1 MASDRAPDQ
10 ERRGAQPSLRSVHPR
25 GAPGRDWKWVEALDS
40 WPDTAVAVLA
50 AGALAGVIAVDW
62 YTGGYAVNVLYL
74 VPVVLTAWRL
84 GTLSGAF
91 WAAAGALSWAVVAVS
106 FRGHDIAGAGWN
118 GTVRLATFLVVAAM
132 VAAFRRERDAVRT
145 LVGTDHLTGVHDAA
159 SFREL
164 VELELSR
171 ALRYNRPFTLA
182 YLDVDAFRTVNTEF
196 GHTAG
201 DQALRLVASTM
212 RANIRSMDSVARM
225 GGDEFAL
232 LFPETGQG
240 AAEIALRKIQS
251 RLVAATGERTLALTF
266 TVGGVICVGAPESV
280 DELIHRAEDLM
291 YEAKKSGGGGIRT
304 AVLDEN
310 FGIQAIL
317 QRS

>member
-1 MASDRAPDQ
+1 
-10 ERRGAQPSLRSVHPR
+10 VHPR
-25 GAPGRDWKWVEALDS
+25 RTQRRDWKWVQALDS
-40 WPDTAVAVLA
+40 WPDNAVAMLA
-50 AGALAGVIAVDW
+50 AGALAGVLALDW

-74 VPVVLTAWRL
+74 IPVALTAWRL
-84 GTLSGAF
+84 GPLSGAF
-91 WAAAGALSWAVVAVS
+91 WAAASAVSWVVVAAA
-106 FRGHDIAGAGWN
+106 FRGHDIPYTGWN
-118 GTVRLATFLVVAAM
+118 GTIRLATFLVVAAA
-132 VAAFRRERDAVRT
+132 VAALRRERDAVRT
-145 LVGTDHLTGVHDAA
+145 LAGTDHLTGVHDTA

-182 YLDVDAFRTVNTEF
+182 YLDVDGFRTVNAEF

-201 DQALRLVASTM
+201 DQALRIVANTI
-212 RANIRSMDSVARM
+212 RENIRSMDSVARL

-251 RLVAATGERTLALTF
+251 RLVSATGERTLALTF

-291 YEAKKSGGGGIRT
+291 YEAKKRGGGAIRT